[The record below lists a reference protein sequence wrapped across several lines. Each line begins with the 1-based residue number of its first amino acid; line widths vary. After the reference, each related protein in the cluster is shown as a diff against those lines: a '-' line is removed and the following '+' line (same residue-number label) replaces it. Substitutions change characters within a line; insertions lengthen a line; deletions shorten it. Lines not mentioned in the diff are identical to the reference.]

1 MTGQE
6 HSMPTANMNRS
17 ISVMS
22 AGRIGLAGVGFPVK
36 GESLSEECPCE
47 ADDQRNAD
55 TFKRSGSIGQR
66 ANNATREALR
76 LRNREATPL
85 RPRRNGLQLHPQPL
99 ALSPDRLDAR

>member
-36 GESLSEECPCE
+36 GESLSDKRARE
-47 ADDQRNAD
+47 ADDQ
-55 TFKRSGSIGQR
+55 QR
-66 ANNATREALR
+66 
-76 LRNREATPL
+76 
-85 RPRRNGLQLHPQPL
+85 GHV
-99 ALSPDRLDAR
+99 